1 MAFTPAWH
9 DRGMSKPTTFGA
21 LLRQLRRQSGLTQ
34 AQLAERSRSTQQRIS
49 RLESNFALAGRDECV
64 RLADVLQTEARELL
78 GKVRRVGPRSPLN
91 SLLTDDRA
99 CYSPPCE
106 KSGIERY
113 RAGMARC
120 PDLLG
125 PLWQR
130 FDLPQQTWLESA
142 PTDSLAEW
150 MVLVHRVAAGLRP
163 TFCAPLKLGI
173 RMHPVVDRLTGEA
186 TGDLAYPA
194 LVGEAAGM
202 RQALIPQLCLRPLKT
217 AYRLDFALVVLVDR
231 RRFVI
236 DGEVDGAGHSR
247 GLDRFRAS
255 ELRLPELRFSGDL
268 VFQPDFNEL
277 FDVRLRRL
285 LPLRQP

>member
-1 MAFTPAWH
+1 
-9 DRGMSKPTTFGA
+9 MSKPTTFGA

-49 RLESNFALAGRDECV
+49 RLESNFALAGREECV
-64 RLADVLQTEARELL
+64 RLADVLQTEARELMA
-78 GKVRRVGPRSPLN
+78 KVRRVGPRSPLN

-99 CYSPPCE
+99 CYTPPCE
-106 KSGIERY
+106 KSGVERY

-120 PDLLG
+120 PGLLG
-125 PLWQR
+125 PLWQS

-142 PTDSLAEW
+142 PTDSLEEW

-173 RMHPVVDRLTGEA
+173 RMHPVVDWLTGEA
-186 TGDLAYPA
+186 VGDLAYPA
-194 LVGEAAGM
+194 LVGQAAGM
-202 RQALIPQLCLRPLKT
+202 RQALIPQLCLRPVKT

-236 DGEVDGAGHSR
+236 DGEVDGTGHRS
-247 GLDRFRAS
+247 GLDRFRAR
-255 ELRLPELRFSGDL
+255 ELRLPELRFAENL
-268 VFQPDFNEL
+268 VFQSDFNEL